1 MTDKF
6 AGLSLGVDVSQVD
19 AAVKSLDDL
28 SRANNTAGKSFDN
41 FIDAEQV
48 AKQKMKEFNN
58 EVKRQKKEFADV
70 EKAIDPTIGKMRQL
84 QKASVDLDNLWS
96 KGLVPDAEFF
106 NLSSMIETQINAL
119 NRSKMALT
127 EEGRAAM
134 ANSKAKEAATKDAD
148 RFLKSLQEQANAATM
163 TKTEL
168 LELKAAQLGVSTQ
181 AAPLI
186 AAMNKQTVATNAAG
200 LSAGEYKNAL
210 RILPMQITDVVT
222 SLASGMP
229 VWLVA
234 IQQGGQI
241 KDSFGG
247 VGNTFK
253 VLLSYLNPVTVGMGA
268 MGIAL
273 AGLAKAGYDSY
284 RSITDMKNAL
294 IETGGF
300 AAASAADLD
309 QIANKIADTS
319 NATIGSV
326 REIATELAKSG
337 KYTQDQIRNITRATA
352 EWSAATGR
360 ATSDIISDFG
370 KIADDP
376 VKGLAKLNEQ
386 YNFLEKGQ
394 LTYINGIVKTKGETE
409 AVTEATK
416 LFADTM
422 EERMSKIAGTATPL
436 EKMWTDIKK
445 WSSDAW
451 GWVGDHTLGA
461 LNLIIDVVSGTVIQV
476 KMILAKGDEYISNFI
491 ASAIKATQSL
501 PGMSD
506 FGKDILN
513 EQQTIVKNSKDT
525 YDSLAKDLDV
535 INARVEKGEMGYINA
550 LKNRRDMEKQYSKET
565 KEAVEKEAK
574 AIEEQNRKKT
584 KSSGAVTKGATEQL
598 DKELYVLKAQ
608 LKVLED
614 HKSINDKISTQ
625 RRALW
630 ATEAQISILQDA
642 QSKRKLT
649 NEEKALLASQQKVL
663 SLAKEKAELGD
674 QIVKQEQINKLN
686 DESMKFI
693 MQIDAASKSLN
704 ATRAMGT
711 LEAER
716 QIQLEKIR
724 ADYMSK
730 GGGQDDEALKKMIDK
745 QNEYYANEDEKRGD
759 WLAGA
764 QRAFEDYGESAT
776 DMYTNVGNIAANA
789 LNGLS
794 DMMTEFLMTGQ
805 ANFADF
811 AKSIISQIIKMITQM
826 VIFNSLSGMM
836 GGGSGK
842 GFSFANSGWFATGG
856 YTGDGGKY
864 EPAGTVH
871 KGEFVMTKEATKRIG
886 VDNLYRMMRGYANGG
901 MVGGT
906 SSGGGGGGA
915 IMAGGVTIGSIP
927 VSINNGSDPKGME
940 QGVKMI
946 FKQMIQESCSQGGE
960 VYNYINGKAGA

>member
-6 AGLSLGVDVSQVD
+6 AGISLGVDVSQVD
-19 AAVKSLDDL
+19 RAVKSLDEL
-28 SRANNTAGKSFDN
+28 ASANNNAGKSFDN
-41 FIDAEQV
+41 FINAEQV
-48 AKQKMKEFNN
+48 AKQKMKDLNN

-127 EEGRAAM
+127 EEGRAAI
-134 ANSKAKEAATKDAD
+134 ANSKAKDAATKDAD

-168 LELKAAQLGVSTQ
+168 LELKAAQLGVSDQ

-186 AAMNKQTVATNAAG
+186 AAMNKQTVATNAVG
-200 LSAGEYKNAL
+200 LSAGEYRNAL
-210 RILPMQITDVVT
+210 RLLPMQITDVVT

-229 VWLVA
+229 VWLIA

-253 VLLSYLNPVTVGMGA
+253 VLLSYLNPVTVGMTA

-284 RSITDMKNAL
+284 RNISDMKNAL

-300 AAASAADLD
+300 AASSAAELD
-309 QIANKIADTS
+309 QIATKIAETG
-319 NATIGSV
+319 NATIGTV
-326 REIATELAKSG
+326 RDIATELAKSG

-352 EWSAATGR
+352 EWSVATGR
-360 ATSDIISDFG
+360 ASSDIIKDFD

-416 LFADTM
+416 LFADVM
-422 EERMSKIAGTATPL
+422 EERMSKIADTATPL
-436 EKMWTDIKK
+436 EKMWNDIKK
-445 WSSDAW
+445 WASDAW

-501 PGMSD
+501 PFAED
-506 FGKDILN
+506 FGKDILAGQ
-513 EQQTIVKNSKDT
+513 EKIAAESKAT
-525 YDSLAKDLDV
+525 YDGLAKDLDE
-535 INARVEKGEMGYINA
+535 INARVEKGEMGYVNA
-550 LKNRRDMEKQYSKET
+550 LKERRDLQKQYSKET
-565 KEAVEKEAK
+565 KDAVEKEAK
-574 AIEEQNRKKT
+574 AIEEANRKKA
-584 KSSGAVTKGATEQL
+584 SSKITKGATEQL

-608 LKVLED
+608 LKTLQE
-614 HKSINDKISTQ
+614 HTSINDKISSQ
-625 RRALW
+625 RKALW
-630 ATEAQISILQDA
+630 STEAQIAILQDA

-649 NEEKALLASQQKVL
+649 NEEKALLTSQQKVL

-674 QIVKQEQINKLN
+674 QIVAQERINKLN
-686 DESMKFI
+686 DDSMKFI
-693 MQIDAASKSLN
+693 MQMDAASKALN
-704 ATRAMGT
+704 ETRSMGT
-711 LEAER
+711 REAER
-716 QIQLEKIR
+716 QLQLERIK
-724 ADYMSK
+724 ADYMAK
-730 GGGQDDEALKKMIDK
+730 GGGEDDQALTNMLDK
-745 QNEYYANEDEKRGD
+745 QKEYYAQEDQLRGD

-764 QRAFEDYGESAT
+764 QKALADYGDSAT
-776 DMYTNVGNIAANA
+776 DMYGNVYDIATNS

-836 GGGSGK
+836 GGGG
-842 GFSFANSGWFATGG
+842 GFSFASMGFATGG

-886 VDNLYRMMRGYANGG
+886 VDNLYRMMRGYASGG
-901 MVGGT
+901 IVGGS
-906 SSGGGGGGA
+906 SSGGSGVSYANGA
-915 IMAGGVTIGSIP
+915 SVGINSIN
-927 VSINNGSDPKGME
+927 VSVNNGSDPKGME
-940 QGVKMI
+940 SGIKAI
-946 FKQMIQESCSQGGE
+946 FTQMIQKSCSQGGE
-960 VYNYINGKAGA
+960 VFNYVSQKTGS

>member
-19 AAVKSLDDL
+19 RAVKSLDEL
-28 SRANNTAGKSFDN
+28 ASANNNAGKSFDN
-41 FIDAEQV
+41 FINAEQV
-48 AKQKMKEFNN
+48 AKQKMKDLNN
-58 EVKRQKKEFADV
+58 EVKRQKKEFSDV
-70 EKAIDPTIGKMRQL
+70 EKVIDPTANKMRQL
-84 QKASVDLDNLWS
+84 QQASVDLDKLWS
-96 KGLVPDAEFF
+96 KGMVPDKEFF
-106 NLSSMIETQINAL
+106 NLSSMIETQVNAL
-119 NRSKMALT
+119 NRSKLAMT
-127 EEGRAAM
+127 EEGRAALE
-134 ANSKAKEAATKDAD
+134 NSKAKAAAKNSAD
-148 RFLKSLQEQANAATM
+148 SFLKSLRDQANAATM
-163 TKTEL
+163 TKQEL
-168 LELKAAQLGVSTQ
+168 LELRAAELGVTAQ
-181 AAPLI
+181 AAPFI
-186 AAMNKQTVATNAAG
+186 AAMNKQAKATNVAG
-200 LSAGEYKNAL
+200 LSVGEYKNAM
-210 RILPMQITDVVT
+210 RMLPAQITDVVT

-234 IQQGGQI
+234 VQQGGQI

-253 VLLSYLNPVTVGMGA
+253 VLLSYLNPVTVGMTA
-268 MGIAL
+268 IGIAL

-284 RSITDMKNAL
+284 RYITNMQNAL

-300 AAASAADLD
+300 AAATAADLD
-309 QIANKIADTS
+309 AIATKIADTS

-326 REIATELAKSG
+326 RDIATELARSG

-352 EWSAATGR
+352 EWSTATGR

-394 LTYINGIVKTKGETE
+394 LTYINGIAKTRGETE

-416 LFADTM
+416 LFADVM

-436 EKMWTDIKK
+436 EKMWNDIKK

-501 PGMSD
+501 PFAED
-506 FGKDILN
+506 FGKDILAGQ
-513 EQQTIVKNSKDT
+513 EKIAKDSKET
-525 YDSLAKDLDV
+525 YEGLAKDLDE

-550 LKNRRDMEKQYSKET
+550 MKERRDLEKQYSKET

-574 AIEEQNRKKT
+574 AIEDANRKKAKST
-584 KSSGAVTKGATEQL
+584 KGAITKGATEQL

-614 HKSINDKISTQ
+614 HKSINDKISSQ

-686 DESMKFI
+686 DDSMKFI

-724 ADYMSK
+724 ADYMAK

-764 QRAFEDYGESAT
+764 QKAFADYGESAM
-776 DMYTNVGNIAANA
+776 DMYGNVENIASNA
-789 LNGLS
+789 LNGLT

-826 VIFNSLSGMM
+826 VIFNSLSGM
-836 GGGSGK
+836 GVGSGK

-906 SSGGGGGGA
+906 SSGGGGSA

>member
-247 VGNTFK
+247 IGNTFK

-352 EWSAATGR
+352 EWSTATGR

-394 LTYINGIVKTKGETE
+394 LTYINGIAKTRGETE

-416 LFADTM
+416 LFADVM

-436 EKMWTDIKK
+436 EKMWNDIKK

-501 PGMSD
+501 PFAED
-506 FGKDILN
+506 FGKDILAGQ
-513 EQQTIVKNSKDT
+513 EKIAKDSKET
-525 YDSLAKDLDV
+525 YEGLAKDLDE

-550 LKNRRDMEKQYSKET
+550 MKERRDLEKQYSKET

-574 AIEEQNRKKT
+574 AIEDANRKKAKST
-584 KSSGAVTKGATEQL
+584 KGAITKGATEQL

-614 HKSINDKISTQ
+614 HKSINDKISSQ

-686 DESMKFI
+686 DDSMKFI

-724 ADYMSK
+724 ADYMAK

-764 QRAFEDYGESAT
+764 QKAFADYGESAM
-776 DMYTNVGNIAANA
+776 DMYGNVENIASNA
-789 LNGLS
+789 LNGLT

-826 VIFNSLSGMM
+826 VIFNSLSGM
-836 GGGSGK
+836 GVGSGK

-906 SSGGGGGGA
+906 SSGGGGSA

>member
-326 REIATELAKSG
+326 RDIATELARSG

-352 EWSAATGR
+352 EWSTATGR

-394 LTYINGIVKTKGETE
+394 LTYINGIAKTRGETE

-416 LFADTM
+416 LFADVM

-436 EKMWTDIKK
+436 EKMWNDIKK

-501 PGMSD
+501 PFAED
-506 FGKDILN
+506 FGKDILAGQ
-513 EQQTIVKNSKDT
+513 EKIAKDSKET
-525 YDSLAKDLDV
+525 YEGLAKDLDE

-550 LKNRRDMEKQYSKET
+550 MKERRDLEKQYSKET

-574 AIEEQNRKKT
+574 AIEDANRKKAKST
-584 KSSGAVTKGATEQL
+584 KGAITKGATEQL

-614 HKSINDKISTQ
+614 HKSINDKISSQ

-686 DESMKFI
+686 DDSMKFI

-724 ADYMSK
+724 ADYMAK

-764 QRAFEDYGESAT
+764 QKAFADYGESAM
-776 DMYTNVGNIAANA
+776 DMYGNVENIASNA
-789 LNGLS
+789 LNGLT

-826 VIFNSLSGMM
+826 VIFNSLSGM
-836 GGGSGK
+836 GVGSGK

-901 MVGGT
+901 VVGGT
-906 SSGGGGGGA
+906 SSGGGSGA

>member
-127 EEGRAAM
+127 EEGRAAL
-134 ANSKAKEAATKDAD
+134 ANSKAKEAATRDAD

-163 TKTEL
+163 TRTEL

-186 AAMNKQTVATNAAG
+186 AAMNKQAVATNAAG
-200 LSAGEYKNAL
+200 LSAGEYKNAM
-210 RILPMQITDVVT
+210 RMLPAQITDVVT

-234 IQQGGQI
+234 VQQGGQI

-309 QIANKIADTS
+309 AIATKIADTS

-326 REIATELAKSG
+326 RDIATELARSG

-352 EWSAATGR
+352 EWSTATGR

-394 LTYINGIVKTKGETE
+394 LTYINGIAKTRGETE

-416 LFADTM
+416 LFADVM

-436 EKMWTDIKK
+436 EKMWNDIKK

-501 PGMSD
+501 PFAED
-506 FGKDILN
+506 FGKDTLAGQEKIA
-513 EQQTIVKNSKDT
+513 KDSKET
-525 YDSLAKDLDV
+525 YEGLAKDLDE

-550 LKNRRDMEKQYSKET
+550 MKERRDLEKQYSKET

-574 AIEEQNRKKT
+574 AIEDANRKKAKST
-584 KSSGAVTKGATEQL
+584 KGAITKGATEQL

-614 HKSINDKISTQ
+614 HKSINDKISSQ

-686 DESMKFI
+686 DDSMKFI

-724 ADYMSK
+724 ADYMAK

-764 QRAFEDYGESAT
+764 QKAFADYGESAM
-776 DMYTNVGNIAANA
+776 DMYGNVENIASNA
-789 LNGLS
+789 LNGLT

-826 VIFNSLSGMM
+826 VIFNSLSGM
-836 GGGSGK
+836 GVGSGK

-906 SSGGGGGGA
+906 SSGGGGSA

>member
-186 AAMNKQTVATNAAG
+186 AAMNKQAVATNAVG

-210 RILPMQITDVVT
+210 RMLPMQITDVVT

-229 VWLVA
+229 VWLIA

-253 VLLSYLNPVTVGMGA
+253 VLLSYLNPVTVGMTA
-268 MGIAL
+268 MGL
-273 AGLAKAGYDSY
+273 AMAAVAKAGYDSY
-284 RSITDMKNAL
+284 SAISGMRNAL
-294 IETGGF
+294 IETGGY
-300 AAASAADLD
+300 AASTAEELD
-309 QIANKIADTS
+309 AVARSIADTS
-319 NATIGSV
+319 DATIGSV
-326 REIATELAKSG
+326 RDIATELAKSG
-337 KYTQDQIRNITRATA
+337 KYTKDQIREITRATA
-352 EWSAATGR
+352 EWSTATGKS
-360 ATSDIISDFG
+360 TKEIISDFA
-370 KIADDP
+370 KITDDP
-376 VKGLAKLNEQ
+376 IKGLAKLNEQ
-386 YNFLEKGQ
+386 YNFLEKGE
-394 LTYINGIVKTKGETE
+394 LTRIENIRKTVGETE
-409 AVTEATK
+409 AATEATR
-416 LFADTM
+416 LFGDTM
-422 EERMSKIAGTATPL
+422 VERMKLIADSATPL
-436 EKMWTDIKK
+436 EKMWTDIKN
-445 WSSDAW
+445 WASDAW

-461 LNLIIDVVSGTVIQV
+461 LNLIVDVVSGTVLQV

-491 ASAIKATQSL
+491 ASAIKATQSI
-501 PGMSD
+501 PGAGD
-506 FGKDILN
+506 FGKELLA
-513 EQQTIVKNSKDT
+513 EQESI
-525 YDSLAKDLDV
+525 AKQSRDNYEQMASELDA
-535 INARVEKGEMGYINA
+535 INARVEKGEMGYIDA
-550 LKNRRDMEKQYSKET
+550 MKKRQDIQKAYSDET
-565 KEAVEKEAK
+565 KKSVKDEAK
-574 AIEEQNRKKT
+574 AIEDANKKKT
-584 KSSGAVTKGATEQL
+584 SSAGKVNKGATEQL

-608 LKVLED
+608 LKVLQE
-614 HKSINDKISTQ
+614 HTSINDKISSQ
-625 RRALW
+625 RKALW
-630 ATEAQISILQDA
+630 STEAQIAILQEA

-649 NEEKALLASQQKVL
+649 NEEKALLTSQQKVL

-674 QIVKQEQINKLN
+674 QIVAQERINKLN
-686 DESMKFI
+686 DDSMKFI
-693 MQIDAASKSLN
+693 MQMDAASKALN
-704 ATRAMGT
+704 ETRYMGT
-711 LEAER
+711 REAER
-716 QIQLEKIR
+716 QLQLERIK
-724 ADYMSK
+724 ADYMAK
-730 GGGQDDEALKKMIDK
+730 GGGKDDQALTNMLDK
-745 QNEYYANEDEKRGD
+745 QKEYYAQEDQLRGD

-764 QRAFEDYGESAT
+764 QKAFADYGDSAT
-776 DMYTNVGNIAANA
+776 DMYGNVYDIATNS

-906 SSGGGGGGA
+906 SSGGGGGA

>member
-19 AAVKSLDDL
+19 RAVKSLDEL
-28 SRANNTAGKSFDN
+28 ASANNNAGKSFDN
-41 FIDAEQV
+41 FINAEQV
-48 AKQKMKEFNN
+48 AKQKMKDLNN
-58 EVKRQKKEFADV
+58 EVKRQKKEFSEV
-70 EKAIDPTIGKMRQL
+70 EKVIDPTANKMRQL
-84 QKASVDLDNLWS
+84 QQASVDLDKLWS
-96 KGLVPDAEFF
+96 KGMVPDKEFF

-119 NRSKMALT
+119 NRSKLAMT
-127 EEGRAAM
+127 EEGRAALE
-134 ANSKAKEAATKDAD
+134 NSKAKAAAKNSAD
-148 RFLKSLQEQANAATM
+148 SFLKSLRDQANAATM
-163 TKTEL
+163 TKQEL
-168 LELKAAQLGVSTQ
+168 LELRAAELGVTAQ
-181 AAPLI
+181 AAPFI
-186 AAMNKQTVATNAAG
+186 AAMNKQAKATNVAG
-200 LSAGEYKNAL
+200 LSVGEYKNAM
-210 RILPMQITDVVT
+210 RMLPAQITDVVT

-234 IQQGGQI
+234 VQQGGQI

-253 VLLSYLNPVTVGMGA
+253 VLLSYLNPVTVGMTA

-284 RSITDMKNAL
+284 RYITNMQNAL

-300 AAASAADLD
+300 AAATAADLD
-309 QIANKIADTS
+309 AIATKIADTS

-326 REIATELAKSG
+326 RDIATELARSG

-352 EWSAATGR
+352 EWSTATGR

-394 LTYINGIVKTKGETE
+394 LTYINGIAKTRGETE

-416 LFADTM
+416 LFADVM

-436 EKMWTDIKK
+436 EKMWNDIKK

-501 PGMSD
+501 PFAED
-506 FGKDILN
+506 FGKDILAGQ
-513 EQQTIVKNSKDT
+513 EKIAKDSKET
-525 YDSLAKDLDV
+525 YEGLAKDLDE

-550 LKNRRDMEKQYSKET
+550 MKERRDLEKQYSKET

-574 AIEEQNRKKT
+574 AIEDANRKKAKST
-584 KSSGAVTKGATEQL
+584 KGAITKGATEQL

-614 HKSINDKISTQ
+614 HKSINDKISSQ

-686 DESMKFI
+686 DDSMKFI

-724 ADYMSK
+724 ADYMAK

-764 QRAFEDYGESAT
+764 QKAFADYGESAM
-776 DMYTNVGNIAANA
+776 DMYGNVENIASNA
-789 LNGLS
+789 LNGLT

-906 SSGGGGGGA
+906 SSGGGSGA

>member
-163 TKTEL
+163 TRTEL

-186 AAMNKQTVATNAAG
+186 AAMNKQAVATNAAG
-200 LSAGEYKNAL
+200 LSAGEYKNAM
-210 RILPMQITDVVT
+210 RMLPAQITDVVT

-234 IQQGGQI
+234 VQQGGQI

-253 VLLSYLNPVTVGMGA
+253 VLLSYLNPVTVGMTA

-284 RSITDMKNAL
+284 RNISDMKNAL

-300 AAASAADLD
+300 AASSAAELD
-309 QIANKIADTS
+309 QIATKIAETG
-319 NATIGSV
+319 NATIGTV
-326 REIATELAKSG
+326 RDIATELAKSG

-360 ATSDIISDFG
+360 ASSDIIKDFD

-550 LKNRRDMEKQYSKET
+550 LKDRRDLEKQYAKET
-565 KEAVEKEAK
+565 KDAVEKEAK
-574 AIEEQNRKKT
+574 AIEEANRKKG
-584 KSSGAVTKGATEQL
+584 SARITKGATEQL

-614 HKSINDKISTQ
+614 HKSINDKISSQ
-625 RRALW
+625 RRALLV
-630 ATEAQISILQDA
+630 TEAQISILQDA

-649 NEEKALLASQQKVL
+649 NEEKALLTSQQKVL

-674 QIVKQEQINKLN
+674 QIVAQERINKLN
-686 DESMKFI
+686 DDSMKFI
-693 MQIDAASKSLN
+693 MQMDAASKALN
-704 ATRAMGT
+704 KTRSMGT
-711 LEAER
+711 REAER
-716 QIQLEKIR
+716 QLHLERIK
-724 ADYMSK
+724 ADYMAK
-730 GGGQDDEALKKMIDK
+730 GGGKDDQALTNMLDEQKK
-745 QNEYYANEDEKRGD
+745 YYAQEDRLRGD

-764 QRAFEDYGESAT
+764 QRAFADYGESAN
-776 DMYTNVGNIAANA
+776 DMNANVYDVTMAS
-789 LNGLS
+789 LNGMS
-794 DMMTEFLMTGQ
+794 DMMTEFLMTGK

-826 VIFNSLSGMM
+826 VIFNSLSGM
-836 GGGSGK
+836 GIGSGK

-901 MVGGT
+901 MVGGN
-906 SSGGGGGGA
+906 SSGGGGST

>member
-19 AAVKSLDDL
+19 KAVKSLDEL
-28 SRANNTAGKSFDN
+28 ASANNNAGKSFDS
-41 FIDAEQV
+41 FINAEQV
-48 AKQKMKEFNN
+48 AKQKMKDLNN
-58 EVKRQKKEFADV
+58 EVKRQKKEFSDV
-70 EKAIDPTIGKMRQL
+70 EKVIDPTANKMRQL
-84 QKASVDLDNLWS
+84 QQASVDLDKLWS
-96 KGLVPDAEFF
+96 KGMVPDKEFF

-119 NRSKMALT
+119 NRSKLAMT
-127 EEGRAAM
+127 EEGRAALE
-134 ANSKAKEAATKDAD
+134 NSKAKAAAKNSAD
-148 RFLKSLQEQANAATM
+148 SFLKSLRDQANAATM
-163 TKTEL
+163 TKQEL
-168 LELKAAQLGVSTQ
+168 LELRAAELGVTAQ
-181 AAPLI
+181 AAPFI
-186 AAMNKQTVATNAAG
+186 AAMNKQAKATNVAG
-200 LSAGEYKNAL
+200 LSVGEYKNAM
-210 RILPMQITDVVT
+210 RMLPAQITDVVT

-234 IQQGGQI
+234 VQQGGQI

-253 VLLSYLNPVTVGMGA
+253 VLLSYLNPVTVGMTA

-284 RSITDMKNAL
+284 RYITDMQNAL

-300 AAASAADLD
+300 AAATAADLD
-309 QIANKIADTS
+309 AIATKIADTS

-326 REIATELAKSG
+326 RDIATELARSG

-352 EWSAATGR
+352 EWSTATGR

-394 LTYINGIVKTKGETE
+394 LTYINGIAKTRGETE

-416 LFADTM
+416 LFADVM

-436 EKMWTDIKK
+436 EKMWNDIKK

-501 PGMSD
+501 PFAED
-506 FGKDILN
+506 FGKDILAGQ
-513 EQQTIVKNSKDT
+513 EKIAKDSKET
-525 YDSLAKDLDV
+525 YEGLAKDLDE

-550 LKNRRDMEKQYSKET
+550 MKERRDLEKQYSKET

-574 AIEEQNRKKT
+574 AIEDANRKKAKST
-584 KSSGAVTKGATEQL
+584 KGAITKGATEQL

-614 HKSINDKISTQ
+614 HKSINDKISSQ

-686 DESMKFI
+686 DDSMKFI

-704 ATRAMGT
+704 ATREMGT

-724 ADYMSK
+724 ADYMAK

-764 QRAFEDYGESAT
+764 QKAFADYGESAM
-776 DMYTNVGNIAANA
+776 DMYGNVENIASNA
-789 LNGLS
+789 LNGLT

-826 VIFNSLSGMM
+826 VIFNSLSGM
-836 GGGSGK
+836 GVGSGK

-901 MVGGT
+901 VVGGN
-906 SSGGGGGGA
+906 SSGGGGSA

>member
-19 AAVKSLDDL
+19 RAVKSLDEL
-28 SRANNTAGKSFDN
+28 ASANNNAGKSFDN
-41 FIDAEQV
+41 FINAEQV
-48 AKQKMKEFNN
+48 AKQKMKDLNN
-58 EVKRQKKEFADV
+58 EVKRQKKEFSDV
-70 EKAIDPTIGKMRQL
+70 EKVIDPTANKMRQL
-84 QKASVDLDNLWS
+84 QQASVDLDKLWS
-96 KGLVPDAEFF
+96 KGMVPDKEFF

-119 NRSKMALT
+119 NRSKMAMT
-127 EEGRAAM
+127 EEGRAALE
-134 ANSKAKEAATKDAD
+134 NSKAKAAAKNRAD
-148 RFLKSLQEQANAATM
+148 SFLKSLRDQANAATM
-163 TKTEL
+163 TKQEL
-168 LELKAAQLGVSTQ
+168 LELRAAELGVTAQ
-181 AAPLI
+181 AAPFI
-186 AAMNKQTVATNAAG
+186 AAMNKQAKATNVAG
-200 LSAGEYKNAL
+200 ISVGEYKNAM
-210 RILPMQITDVVT
+210 RMLPAQITDVVT

-234 IQQGGQI
+234 VQQGGQI

-253 VLLSYLNPVTVGMGA
+253 VLLSYLNPVTVGMTA

-284 RSITDMKNAL
+284 RYITDMQNAL

-300 AAASAADLD
+300 AAATAADLD
-309 QIANKIADTS
+309 AIATKIADTS

-326 REIATELAKSG
+326 RDIATELAKSG

-501 PGMSD
+501 PFAED
-506 FGKDILN
+506 FGKDILAGQ
-513 EQQTIVKNSKDT
+513 EKIAAESKAT
-525 YDSLAKDLDV
+525 YDGLAKDLDE
-535 INARVEKGEMGYINA
+535 INSRVEKGEMGYVNA
-550 LKNRRDMEKQYSKET
+550 LKERRDLEKQYSKET
-565 KEAVEKEAK
+565 KDAVEKEAK
-574 AIEEQNRKKT
+574 AIEEANRKKG
-584 KSSGAVTKGATEQL
+584 GARITKGATEQL

-608 LKVLED
+608 LKTLQE
-614 HKSINDKISTQ
+614 HTSINDKISSQ
-625 RRALW
+625 RKALW
-630 ATEAQISILQDA
+630 STEAQISILQEA

-649 NEEKALLASQQKVL
+649 NEEKALLTSQQKVL

-674 QIVKQEQINKLN
+674 QIVAQERINKLN
-686 DESMKFI
+686 DDSMKFI
-693 MQIDAASKSLN
+693 MQMDAASKALN
-704 ATRAMGT
+704 ETRSMGT
-711 LEAER
+711 REAER
-716 QIQLEKIR
+716 QLQLERIK
-724 ADYMSK
+724 ADYMAK
-730 GGGQDDEALKKMIDK
+730 GGGKDDQALTNMIDK
-745 QNEYYANEDEKRGD
+745 QKEYYAQEDQLRGD

-764 QRAFEDYGESAT
+764 QKAFADYGDSAT
-776 DMYTNVGNIAANA
+776 DMYGNVYDIATNS

-906 SSGGGGGGA
+906 SSGGGGAA